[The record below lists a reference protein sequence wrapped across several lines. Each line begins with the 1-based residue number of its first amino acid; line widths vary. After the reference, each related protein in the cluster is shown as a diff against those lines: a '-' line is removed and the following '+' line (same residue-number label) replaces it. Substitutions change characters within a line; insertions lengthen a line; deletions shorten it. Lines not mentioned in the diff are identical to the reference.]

1 MKINP
6 IYVVMV
12 LGLLIVVPFTRQ
24 LQQRP
29 TSFYGIAENQDLDL
43 SLAYPVVVQR
53 IAIREG
59 QAVEAGQLLAV
70 LERKD
75 IPFQEASLEQDRAQ
89 FQAKKQELLARQ
101 TSERKEIEEEK
112 AEALFQI
119 ENKLTLLRS
128 EQTQNTA
135 LLQNLN
141 STEGV
146 TPEAAA
152 NPEIAAL
159 EAERATL
166 DAKFL
171 VLQQNLNREIQAELK
186 LLETQQQ
193 QVSIDRQ
200 EIDRQSAELE
210 LRAPVS
216 GVIGTVNFIAGEQV
230 GSRETILNIYQ
241 LHPNQV
247 TTYIPEGQLTD
258 LPLGTILTVSS
269 LQTPDYQIEGTIIS
283 LGNKIRELPVRM
295 RRDPAV
301 QAWGREVL
309 LEITS
314 ENQLIQGERVL
325 VEQITE

>member
-1 MKINP
+1 
-6 IYVVMV
+6 MV

-43 SLAYPVVVQR
+43 SLEHPVLVQN
-53 IAIREG
+53 IAVKEG
-59 QAVEAGQLLAV
+59 QAVEVGQLLAV
-70 LERKD
+70 LERKE
-75 IPFQEASLEQDRAQ
+75 IPFQEASLEQDRKQ
-89 FQAKKQELLARQ
+89 FLARKDELLARQ
-101 TSERKEIEEEK
+101 TSKRKELEEEK
-112 AEALFQI
+112 AETLFQI
-119 ENKLTLLRS
+119 ENELKLLRTEQARNTTLL
-128 EQTQNTA
+128 QD
-135 LLQNLN
+135 LK
-141 STEGV
+141 STEGL
-146 TPEAAA
+146 TPAAVV
-152 NPEIAAL
+152 NPEIEAL

-166 DAKFL
+166 DDKYQI
-171 VLQQNLNREIQAELK
+171 LQQNLNREVQAELQ
-186 LLETQQQ
+186 LLATQLQ
-193 QVSIDRQ
+193 QVTIDRQ

-216 GVIGTVNFIAGEQV
+216 GVIGKVNFIAGEQV

-241 LHPNQV
+241 RHPNQV

-258 LPLGTILTVSS
+258 LPLGARLTISS
-269 LQTPDYQIEGTIIS
+269 LQTPDYQLQGTIIS

-309 LEITS
+309 LEIIAD
-314 ENQLIQGERVL
+314 NQLIQGERVL

>member
-43 SLAYPVVVQR
+43 SLAHPVVVQG
-53 IAIREG
+53 IAVREG
-59 QAVEAGQLLAV
+59 EAVEAGQLLAV

-75 IPFQEASLEQDRAQ
+75 IPFQEASLEQEGEQ
-89 FQAKKQELLARQ
+89 FRAKKAELLARQ

-119 ENKLTLLRS
+119 ENKLRLLRS
-128 EQTQNTA
+128 EQAQNTA
-135 LLQNLN
+135 LLQDLN

-146 TPEAAA
+146 TPEAIA

-166 DAKFL
+166 DAKYL

-258 LPLGTILTVSS
+258 LPLGTTLTVSS
-269 LQTPDYQIEGTIIS
+269 LQTPDYQIAGTIIS

-309 LEITS
+309 LEITA